1 MSVLAGLAI
10 AAVAIPLVEKQAAVR
25 DLNARLAEARRGAE
39 EARELRQRLVTLRE
53 TEGFVTDRR
62 LARPTMSFVLKDL
75 TELLPDDS
83 WLTRLTVKGPE
94 ISIAGLSPASSVL
107 IGLIEAHPRRSEE
120 HTSEL
125 QSLMRI

>member
-75 TELLPDDS
+75 TALLPEDS
-83 WLTRLTVKGPE
+83 LLPSLTVKRPE
-94 ISIAGLSPASSVL
+94 IFIADLSPPSVVL
-107 IGLIEAHPRRSEE
+107 LGLPHAHPPPHPDVPSKRVAG
-120 HTSEL
+120 
-125 QSLMRI
+125 